1 MISHQLELSR
11 RDPELPAPIEGV
23 AVSPE
28 AGHPVTLETLSPRPS
43 RGKTVM
49 ATRTIKI
56 PNGVELTLSSKELEP
71 GDLALAEVLLELAAE
86 QGSARVTVSEDELA
100 RRLVAKGYDP
110 HTGNL
115 LH

>member
-1 MISHQLELSR
+1 
-11 RDPELPAPIEGV
+11 
-23 AVSPE
+23 
-28 AGHPVTLETLSPRPS
+28 
-43 RGKTVM
+43 M

-71 GDLALAEVLLELAAE
+71 GDLALAEVLLELVAE

-100 RRLVAKGYDP
+100 RHLVAKGYDP
-110 HTGNL
+110 RTGNL